1 MVMVPRRVFLAL
13 FAAASLTSSAASPYT
28 YNSHPHSETS
38 PTLAPLYIPHTA
50 APQDRLND
58 SYIVIF
64 HPNVP
69 PTAFESHLTFV
80 AHAHAGHPLHGDYS
94 EDEGGGGGGG
104 IAHVYD
110 SAVTKG
116 YAGRFSRDVLEM
128 VRRRPEVKYVELDQ
142 VVRLDA
148 VNVQQNPP
156 WVRPPL
162 S

>member
-1 MVMVPRRVFLAL
+1 MVPRRVFLAL
-13 FAAASLTSSAASPYT
+13 FAAASLTSSVASPYT

-38 PTLAPLYIPHTA
+38 PTLAPLYVPRTT

-64 HPNVP
+64 HSSVP

-80 AHAHAGHPLHGDYS
+80 AHAHAVHPLLG
-94 EDEGGGGGGG
+94 EDGGGGDGGG

-110 SAVTKG
+110 SVVTKG

-128 VRRRPEVKYVELDQ
+128 VRRRPEVKYVEQDQ
-142 VVRLDA
+142 VVRPDA
-148 VNVQQNPP
+148 VDVQQNPP
-156 WVRPPL
+156 WVRPL
-162 S
+162 VS